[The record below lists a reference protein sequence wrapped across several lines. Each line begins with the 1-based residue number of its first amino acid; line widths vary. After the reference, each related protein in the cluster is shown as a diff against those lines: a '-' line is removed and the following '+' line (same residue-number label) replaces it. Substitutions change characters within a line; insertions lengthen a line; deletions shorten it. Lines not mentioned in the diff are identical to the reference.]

1 VGPQNNPFLAPL
13 DLVVDASLLDND
25 PTTEDV
31 APSRED
37 LLARAVA
44 LGPPRP
50 TLDNITFAATDPI
63 LGAKMQP
70 RVAER
75 RARFRKVVK
84 VALGVCVA
92 CCLVATGATAL
103 STNEAHARTSGVG
116 VKTAPASGATPV
128 EKLEIVLHTK
138 APGSRVAARTPK
150 WGKRR

>member
-1 VGPQNNPFLAPL
+1 MR
-13 DLVVDASLLDND
+13 LVRRERRRAGRDQAARDAD
-25 PTTEDV
+25 T
-31 APSRED
+31 
-37 LLARAVA
+37 
-44 LGPPRP
+44 
-50 TLDNITFAATDPI
+50 
-63 LGAKMQP
+63 
-70 RVAER
+70 ER